1 MQRLYP
7 RFIIIHHT
15 AGFDVSALTINK
27 YHARRGFKVKI
38 SSPKSV
44 VKKYIQRGFPRY
56 HGGVI
61 ISIGYHYLIRAN
73 GLIEKGRPDF
83 VTGAHC
89 RANKMNFSSIGIAL
103 TGNFDSKD
111 NPDGKKGHKIPTS
124 AQLKTL
130 KRLLADL
137 MKIYSISK
145 DRILLHREVIGAATL
160 CPGDRC
166 NLTI

>member
-38 SSPKSV
+38 SSPKNV
-44 VKKYIQRGFPRY
+44 VKKYIKRGFPCY
-56 HGGVI
+56 YGGVI

-89 RANKMNFSSIGIAL
+89 RANRMNFRSIGIAL

-111 NPDGKKGHKIPTS
+111 NPNGKKGHKNPTL
-124 AQLKTL
+124 AQLKAL
-130 KRLLADL
+130 KRLLGSL
-137 MKIYSISK
+137 IKKYCISK
-145 DRILLHREVIGAATL
+145 DRVLLHREVIGAATS
-160 CPGDRC
+160 CPGDRF
-166 NLTI
+166 NLTF